1 MIEYRVYQLNRG
13 GRIQSVAEIIKCED
27 DDAALIEAQ
36 RYLINGCALEIWADA
51 RRVAFIPADE

>member
-1 MIEYRVYQLNRG
+1 MIEYRIYQLDREG
-13 GRIQSVAEIIKCED
+13 HIRSVPEIIKCED

-36 RYLINGCALEIWADA
+36 RYLNGCALEIWADA